1 MKTARKNKYTL
12 DTTGQA
18 WIYQDGF
25 MWLQMRRVQMGVKI
39 TVRGVTSMF
48 VWKEIFLKTNLKKI
62 IYLF

>member
-25 MWLQMRRVQMGVKI
+25 ADEESTNGSKNNCK
-39 TVRGVTSMF
+39 RG
-48 VWKEIFLKTNLKKI
+48 N
-62 IYLF
+62 